1 MLRLHHSMSVLPLL
15 QVSTMQATRGKRKAQ
30 GKPADE
36 ESLSVPGKRA
46 AGTLAD
52 IAEVRSAQQITST
65 TIMCLS
71 MCPGWTV
78 RLVCFWRLNLPC
90 GTGG

>member
-1 MLRLHHSMSVLPLL
+1 
-15 QVSTMQATRGKRKAQ
+15 MQATRGKRMAQ

-52 IAEVRSAQQITST
+52 LAEVRWAQQITST
-65 TIMCLS
+65 TKMCVSICLV
-71 MCPGWTV
+71 WTV
-78 RLVCFWRLNLPC
+78 RLGCFWGRRMPS
-90 GTGG
+90 GTSG